1 MKRSLTEVIS
11 EEKFLPIVQEH
22 SKRFLGIYHLLKR
35 DYRPFTRR
43 YYAYLIEEA
52 EELETFLDDHC
63 ARENKTWYFFGE
75 LVACIRNLAKVAF
88 ILRHVLNRHPAY
100 NLADNQDD
108 QYVEEAQKVVGFLD
122 QTLMALFESIKK
134 ESLNLGMS
142 FPEGNAKAA
151 HFGEIYPQKR
161 LPYTIDE
168 KETFNAQEI
177 VAGIVSKYLG
187 VVEKFESHGWHSGKI
202 EICELKKMIPVK
214 VNEERSREISAR
226 IHNLQS
232 TYDHYITRTPL
243 EAQDVAL
250 KRFRGYISMPLHHL
264 TMVNWLSHLYRR
276 HVYPSRQGK
285 IDRRLSE
292 LISETE
298 LLEITGNFALY
309 YAYRYLQAG
318 RTIAEELYERYA
330 DVHTCEV
337 QVPHKLGFHLRP
349 ASLVV
354 KLANHHGTK
363 LYLMVDGQEYDAS
376 NILSITMAAGQ
387 ISRKGYQRVLFRGDK
402 RLVQDLKRL
411 SEFNYGEDEK
421 GNPTL
426 LPPEFNFLL
435 G

>member
-1 MKRSLTEVIS
+1 MKKSLTEVIS

-43 YYAYLIEEA
+43 YYAYLIEES
-52 EELETFLDDHC
+52 EDLETFLDDHC
-63 ARENKTWYFFGE
+63 ARENKTWYLFGE

-100 NLADNQDD
+100 NLADNQDE
-108 QYVEEAQKVVGFLD
+108 QYFEEAQRVIRFLD
-122 QTLMALFESIKK
+122 QTLLALFEAIKK
-134 ESLNLGMS
+134 ESLNLGMA
-142 FPEGNAKAA
+142 FPEGNAKVS

-177 VAGIVSKYLG
+177 VAGIVSRYLE
-187 VVEKFESHGWHSGKI
+187 VVERFESYGWHGGKI
-202 EICELKKMIPVK
+202 KISELKQMIPVK
-214 VNEERSREISAR
+214 INEERSREISAL

-232 TYDHYITRTPL
+232 TYDHYIKRTPL
-243 EAQDVAL
+243 ESQDVAL

-276 HVYPSRQGK
+276 HVYPSQRGK
-285 IDRRLSE
+285 IGHRLSE
-292 LISETE
+292 LIRETD
-298 LLEITGNFALY
+298 LLEIIGNFALF
-309 YAYRYLQAG
+309 YAYRYLQTG
-318 RTIAEELYERYA
+318 RTFAQELYERYA
-330 DVHTCEV
+330 DVDTCEV
-337 QVPHKLGFHLRP
+337 RVPHKLGFHLRP

-354 KLANHHGTK
+354 KLANYYRTK

-387 ISRKGYQRVLFRGDK
+387 ISRKGYQTVLFRGDK
-402 RLVQDLKRL
+402 RLIQGLKRL
-411 SEFNYGEDEK
+411 SEHNYGEDEK
-421 GNPTL
+421 GNPTS
-426 LPPEFNFLL
+426 LPPEFDFLL